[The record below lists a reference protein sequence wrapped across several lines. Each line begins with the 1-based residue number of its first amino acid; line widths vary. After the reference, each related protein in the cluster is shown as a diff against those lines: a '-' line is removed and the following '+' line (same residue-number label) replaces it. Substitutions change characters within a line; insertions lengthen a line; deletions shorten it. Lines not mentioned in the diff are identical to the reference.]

1 MTGTKEA
8 SVLTL
13 AEEKIE
19 RIKSYR
25 QTFGLSS
32 GIVKELLGV
41 LLLRLAARQDEPS
54 GWEVFELLLRSFYER
69 E

>member
-13 AEEKIE
+13 AEENIE

-25 QTFGLSS
+25 QTFSLSS

-41 LLLRLAARQDEPS
+41 LLLRLAARQAEPS
-54 GWEVFELLLRSFYER
+54 GWQLFDVLLRAFYEQQ
-69 E
+69 